1 MASYNRVQLN
11 NIYLTKD
18 SSGSGLPCLLSVSGL
33 DKLKSPNKGRIVKG
47 LDNTP
52 TRLQANFAGKGVE
65 IGVTVEILLKAVF
78 DAVNDEI
85 NSALASFETL
95 NLVVTGDTGNFN
107 LTVLPSDEPINFPGE
122 FIDGRIEKVTYN
134 FVTT

>member
-1 MASYNRVQLN
+1 MASYNRIQLN
-11 NIYLTKD
+11 SIYITKD
-18 SSGSGLPCLLSVSGL
+18 SSMMALPCRLSVSGL

-52 TRLQANFAGKGVE
+52 TRLQANFASKGIE

-78 DAVNDEI
+78 DAINDEI
-85 NSALASFETL
+85 NSALAAFDTL

-107 LTVLPSDEPINFPGE
+107 LTVLPSDEPIGFAGE
-122 FIDGRIEKVTYN
+122 FINERIKSVTYS